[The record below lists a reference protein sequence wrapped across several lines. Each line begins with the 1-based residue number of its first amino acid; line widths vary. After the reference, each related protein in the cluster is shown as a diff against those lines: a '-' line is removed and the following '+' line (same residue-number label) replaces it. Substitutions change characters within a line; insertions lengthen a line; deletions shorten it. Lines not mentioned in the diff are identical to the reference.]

1 MNKHHGIYKFV
12 RCDTNEIIYI
22 GKTNN
27 NLKSRVE
34 DHLRG
39 KGIDEKFNAY
49 KGNYKIYV
57 AFLPN
62 SVETDIIERALIN
75 QYKPVLNGT
84 DNQAGMSNLIQICE
98 PDWIEFETA
107 FPKIENN
114 SKVKTKKSK
123 ILDPEKCRPDDIY
136 LGSAFGWNYYL
147 SNTYS
152 YKEKGHRIN
161 EHYFESRAMALK
173 YAQEIVS
180 VCRAYGQYNEHNK
193 EYSIPGKCGK
203 NLDFSYQSEYA
214 GMSPLLICT
223 KNGYGT
229 EKYVIIGGADGWE
242 DVVYH
247 YYVYSESVDLLASV
261 IDDFV
266 ITDKLKNPRQYYH
279 L

>member
-49 KGNYKIYV
+49 KGNYKVYV

-98 PDWIEFETA
+98 PVWIEFETA

-123 ILDPEKCRPDDIY
+123 ILDPEKCRPDDAYI
-136 LGSAFGWNYYL
+136 GSALGWNYYL

-152 YKEKGHRIN
+152 YKEKGHRIK
-161 EHYFESRAMALK
+161 EHYFESKAEALK
-173 YAQEIVS
+173 FMQDVVS
-180 VCRAYGQYNEHNK
+180 ICRAYGQFSEYNK
-193 EYSIPGKCGK
+193 DYTIPGKYGEH
-203 NLDFSYQSEYA
+203 LDFSHKSEHA
-214 GMSPLLICT
+214 GFGPCLIRT
-223 KNGYGT
+223 KNGKGA
-229 EKYVIIGGADGWE
+229 EKYVILSGADGRG

-247 YYVYSESVDLLASV
+247 YRFYSESVDILASV
-261 IDDFV
+261 VNNFI
-266 ITDKLKNPRQYYH
+266 
-279 L
+279 